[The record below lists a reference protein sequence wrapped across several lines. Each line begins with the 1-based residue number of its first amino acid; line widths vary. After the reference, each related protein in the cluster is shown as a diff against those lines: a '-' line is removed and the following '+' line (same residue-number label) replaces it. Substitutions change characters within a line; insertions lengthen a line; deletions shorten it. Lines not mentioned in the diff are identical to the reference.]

1 MNKALVVRSN
11 NLVPTRSG
19 QAIRYL
25 SEPQLNALTQ
35 AFQDWYDEARE
46 NENLSPAQ
54 WRLRGRHWLVYLVLR
69 STGARLGEVVGTEDK
84 SHRGLDD
91 NNDVDFR
98 RGELRLATLKRTG
111 KKKETRIIPVPLNVT
126 SEISSFWGHFPDMK
140 GKVFR
145 MTPMS
150 FRRMFYLR
158 AKEAGIPGDLAHPH
172 ILRHTRAI
180 ELLRGGVPV
189 TVVQDLLGHA
199 SLTTT
204 AVYLRLSGQEAKS
217 ILKDKGFL

>member
-1 MNKALVVRSN
+1 
-11 NLVPTRSG
+11 
-19 QAIRYL
+19 
-25 SEPQLNALTQ
+25 
-35 AFQDWYDEARE
+35 
-46 NENLSPAQ
+46 
-54 WRLRGRHWLVYLVLR
+54 
-69 STGARLGEVVGTEDK
+69 
-84 SHRGLDD
+84 
-91 NNDVDFR
+91 
-98 RGELRLATLKRTG
+98 
-111 KKKETRIIPVPLNVT
+111 
-126 SEISSFWGHFPDMK
+126 MK
-140 GKVFR
+140 GKVFK

-158 AKEAGIPGDLAHPH
+158 CGEAGITGEVNHPH

-204 AVYLRLSGQEAKS
+204 AIYLRLSGQEAKS

>member
-1 MNKALVVRSN
+1 MNKSLIVRSS
-11 NLVPTRSG
+11 NLPMPRG
-19 QAIRYL
+19 GGAIHYL
-25 SEPQLNALTQ
+25 SESQLNALTD
-35 AFQDWYDEARE
+35 AFQKWHDSAPSEK
-46 NENLSPAQ
+46 Q
-54 WRLRGRHWLVYLVLR
+54 WRLRGRHWLTYLVLR
-69 STGARLGEVVGTEDK
+69 FTGARLGEVVGSEDK
-84 SHRGLDD
+84 SHPGLDD
-91 NNDVDFR
+91 RQDVDFR
-98 RGELRLATLKRTG
+98 QGEIRLTTLKQGARRRPV
-111 KKKETRIIPVPLNVT
+111 RILPVPLNVT
-126 SEISSFWGHFPDMK
+126 SEISAYWGHFPDMK
-140 GKVFR
+140 GKVFQ

-158 AKEAGIPGDLAHPH
+158 CQEAGIGGELNHPH

-204 AVYLRLSGQEAKS
+204 AIYLRLSGQEAKS

>member
-1 MNKALVVRSN
+1 M
-11 NLVPTRSG
+11 
-19 QAIRYL
+19 
-25 SEPQLNALTQ
+25 
-35 AFQDWYDEARE
+35 
-46 NENLSPAQ
+46 
-54 WRLRGRHWLVYLVLR
+54 
-69 STGARLGEVVGTEDK
+69 VGSEDK

-126 SEISSFWGHFPDMK
+126 SGISSFWGHFPDMK

-145 MTPMS
+145 MVPMS

-158 AKEAGIPGDLAHPH
+158 AKEAGIPQDLAHPH

-180 ELLRGGVPV
+180 ELLRGGIPV

-217 ILKDKGFL
+217 ILNAARGFI

>member
-1 MNKALVVRSN
+1 MNKSLVRRSAD
-11 NLVPTRSG
+11 LVPQRSG

-25 SEPQLNALTQ
+25 SESQVNALTE
-35 AFQDWYDEARE
+35 AFRKWNDSAPSEK
-46 NENLSPAQ
+46 Q

-69 STGARLGEVVGTEDK
+69 FTGARLGEVVGSEDK
-84 SHRGLDD
+84 SHLGIDD
-91 NNDVDFR
+91 GNDVDFR
-98 RGELRLATLKRTG
+98 NGELRLATLKRTG

-145 MTPMS
+145 MIPMS

-158 AKEAGIPGDLAHPH
+158 AKEAGIPKELAHPH

-180 ELLRGGVPV
+180 ELLRGGIPV